1 MDHYERRYHDQS
13 FACGSTCAS
22 TAAATESNRES
33 PTPTRGASCP
43 CPFRTSRQQPTGA
56 LVSSTST
63 VVEHDRRRLL
73 DIPQAL
79 ANKCVDSIASV
90 FTPKQRT
97 AECLDDSESTEST
110 AKGSS
115 ERFSK
120 KSRICHRGLG
130 KPGEGLDSRLA
141 TARRPMM
148 LVLVGLPGAGKSTLA
163 REIENRSDAEY
174 HISETSATNVQGCAW
189 VRVCQDVVKNREAC
203 LDQAK
208 NALAAGIAVIVDR
221 TNTTAEAR
229 MPFVVAAHEVG
240 AEVHVVVLTV
250 NAEECIRRKMC
261 MSSEDHEAAAVGKR
275 MIPVINVAAVNLEKE
290 PPSCESE
297 GLASLSYIDGTF
309 EEAEAL
315 MARLGIPTSWHPLS
329 YQP

>member
-63 VVEHDRRRLL
+63 VVEHDRR
-73 DIPQAL
+73 
-79 ANKCVDSIASV
+79 
-90 FTPKQRT
+90 RT